1 MRIRLSVI
9 VILLLLAGCAT
20 DAACPEIR
28 VRHLPPT
35 KADVIEAAIRMY
47 DEPLEGHD
55 WCDGLVNETEPHT
68 LGRYLAGL
76 ISWQEQGD
84 VNWTEVTIHPRE
96 SPAGKWW
103 QANVMFV
110 GGDGGESLWGYGVYF
125 MIRGSDGLVI
135 ASSFVCPGTP

>member
-1 MRIRLSVI
+1 MRMRWPMIAI
-9 VILLLLAGCAT
+9 ALLFGGCAT
-20 DAACPEIR
+20 EAGAPEIR

-55 WCDGLVNETEPHT
+55 WCDGLVDDTEPRT

-84 VNWTEVTIHPRE
+84 VNWTEVTIHPTE
-96 SPAGKWW
+96 SPAGKLW

-125 MIRGSDGLVI
+125 MIRASDGLVI